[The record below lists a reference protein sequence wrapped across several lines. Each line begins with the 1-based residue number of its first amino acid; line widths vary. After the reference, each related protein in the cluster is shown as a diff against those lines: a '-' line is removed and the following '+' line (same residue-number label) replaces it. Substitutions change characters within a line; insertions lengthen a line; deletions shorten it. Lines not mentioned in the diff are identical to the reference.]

1 MVTWQPSSRFQPL
14 RKRLK
19 MSAVPHQHDFID
31 TNVALVIISTYLVK
45 WLVSMLP
52 TRFPPSHNLVSTIA
66 ATGVCKESQEETP
79 PMTEEEL
86 RINSY
91 RQGLS
96 ESLRQAKM
104 DKHDDFF
111 FQNYLKRM

>member
-1 MVTWQPSSRFQPL
+1 
-14 RKRLK
+14 
-19 MSAVPHQHDFID
+19 
-31 TNVALVIISTYLVK
+31 
-45 WLVSMLP
+45 MLP

-111 FQNYLKRM
+111 FQNYLKEDVRGWATPMLQQQEVDAMCPDGGCRRQPSASSKHQAN